1 MVRSQTEIKRLVR
14 EYVNALE
21 PTINVERIILYG
33 SYANGRPH
41 QWSDVDLAII
51 SRDFAQKSWWQ
62 RQGILGNALKNND
75 AMIEALGYSIAE
87 YNNAIPQTFL
97 GEIKRTGKVIYTRR
111 KRRVTTAK
119 QPRRLA

>member
-1 MVRSQTEIKRLVR
+1 MVRIKTEIKQIVR

-41 QWSDVDLAII
+41 RWSDIDLAIV
-51 SRDFAQKSWWQ
+51 SRDFAKKSVWQ
-62 RQGILGNALKNND
+62 RQGILGNALKNSD

-87 YNNAIPQTFL
+87 YNHAIPQTFL

-111 KRRVTTAK
+111 KRRTAMT
-119 QPRRLA
+119 RR